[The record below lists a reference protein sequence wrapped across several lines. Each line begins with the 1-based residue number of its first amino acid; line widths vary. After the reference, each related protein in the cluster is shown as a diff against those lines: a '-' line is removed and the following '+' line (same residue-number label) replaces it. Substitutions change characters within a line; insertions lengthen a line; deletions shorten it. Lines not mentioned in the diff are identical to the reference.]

1 MPSALRLERS
11 VTFLPR
17 LRGAEQKA
25 PSPRLEHAY
34 SGRNEVFV
42 EHSSTN
48 TKRLASISA
57 ATSVL
62 QAALRNP
69 SRSLP
74 PIFFSAPSQAPE
86 HPRDRRVADL
96 QPAGPTQELA
106 PLGEGGSRAL
116 LHVPLQEP
124 PRSLVHLGFGARAL
138 LGSEQP
144 PLSGR
149 GSVALDGRGAHA
161 EGPGD
166 LRGGH
171 APLLGVDD
179 LLPEVQ
185 RVGVHRRILPR
196 RPATLQGAL
205 ERIAEAQH
213 LCNPRRQHSAIG
225 PQLTCPC

>member
-11 VTFLPR
+11 VTFLPQFYAEPSKTPA
-17 LRGAEQKA
+17 LPASTTPTEGATRCSRRALVLK
-25 PSPRLEHAY
+25 
-34 SGRNEVFV
+34 
-42 EHSSTN
+42 N

-62 QAALRNP
+62 QAALRNL
-69 SRSLP
+69 SRSLAP
-74 PIFFSAPSQAPE
+74 TDLFSAPSQAPE

-124 PRSLVHLGFGARAL
+124 PRSLVHLGFGAWTL
-138 LGSEQP
+138 LGSERP

-149 GSVALDGRGAHA
+149 GGVALDARGAHA

-166 LRGGH
+166 LRRPPRW
-171 APLLGVDD
+171 ACPVAW
-179 LLPEVQ
+179 
-185 RVGVHRRILPR
+185 RRR
-196 RPATLQGAL
+196 SS
-205 ERIAEAQH
+205 
-213 LCNPRRQHSAIG
+213 C
-225 PQLTCPC
+225 